1 MAKKIKAK
9 VKILLKA
16 GQASPGPPVATSLGI
31 QGVNIM
37 GFVSAFNKETVNKP
51 EGEPTPVEVT
61 IYADR
66 SFTFVIKSPPASYL
80 LKQAAKIIKGSEDTL
95 RNKVGTV
102 SLRDVERI
110 AKIKLKDLNTTN
122 LDAAMRTIQGTARS
136 MGIQVKED

>member
-1 MAKKIKAK
+1 MAKRIVAK

-31 QGVNIM
+31 QGINIM
-37 GFVSAFNKETVNKP
+37 NFVNAFNQRTVNKP

-61 IYADR
+61 IYVDK
-66 SFTFVIKSPPASYL
+66 SFTFVIKKPPASHL
-80 LKQAAKIIKGSEDTL
+80 LKQAAKIVKGSEDPL
-95 RNKVGTV
+95 RDKVGVV
-102 SLRDVERI
+102 SIKDVERI
-110 AKIKLKDLNTTN
+110 AKIKLEDLNTTN